1 MMAAPAPLSPAAA
14 NALSAFLRGVER
26 RALVVA
32 ELQAGDAA
40 VGERAVAVAMR
51 AFAGH
56 AAQLL
61 MVEWPARFWGLLC
74 STPQLLKPTS
84 PGNWNPAF
92 AHLGTLA
99 AGERLALLLRIG
111 AGLDETA
118 ASTVLGVDATAY
130 RRALAGACPVDADGH
145 PDAGSWRALAEQ
157 VQALIR
163 DLSPPRLQQLEQLRD
178 SVITGALPAAAAAP
192 IAAGNSPRVE
202 EERRRKPA
210 PRRKPAKPWTL
221 RTWLLLCLPLLLLA
235 VVALWWW
242 RTHTVVSTDPDA
254 GKGLVDNG
262 PVQVESLPDDS
273 PPAGPGEDPHAAA
286 DAAMLA
292 DPALDTARDADFHA
306 WYAAGG
312 PIPVDESQP
321 QPSRPEPA
329 GAALETADADE

>member
-84 PGNWNPAF
+84 PGNWEPAF

-130 RRALAGACPVDADGH
+130 RQALAGACPVDADGH
-145 PDAGSWRALAEQ
+145 PDAASWRALAEQ

-178 SVITGALPAAAAAP
+178 SVITGALPAAAAP
-192 IAAGNSPRVE
+192 TAAGNSPRVE

-210 PRRKPAKPWTL
+210 PRRKPAKPWTV

-235 VVALWWW
+235 IVALWWW
-242 RTHTVVSTDPDA
+242 RSHTAVSPDPTS
-254 GKGLVDNG
+254 GGGLVDNG

-292 DPALDTARDADFHA
+292 DPALDTARDADLHA

-329 GAALETADADE
+329 GAALETSDADE